1 MNATPPSSNSLLRPT
16 PNRSHALAVQDA
28 VALADDQR
36 LHAELENHLT
46 SDIRLLGDQLGHVLK
61 VQEGV
66 AVFEKV
72 EEIRRL
78 ALAFSRTTD
87 PSVRAQLNT
96 SMAGLPAD
104 IMQTVAR
111 SFTLFLLLANV
122 AEDQHDRRIQR
133 AAEIAGF
140 ATRPG
145 SLSRSLES
153 LISSG
158 YNKDEICSLL
168 NRLSV
173 TPVLTAH
180 PTEVRRQ
187 AILSHER
194 KVAELLAARDARQLT
209 PTEDEDTRREIAYAV
224 DCLWNTRLLRAQA
237 LTVADEVKNGI
248 NFFHRTFLTEV
259 PRLHC
264 HLEDAVGSLANATG
278 ASVSQRMQPLLQVGT
293 WIGGDRDGNPN
304 VNATSL
310 KNAAALQSDACID
323 YYQSVLARLIQ
334 TLSLSTAR
342 TRVAPAVKVM
352 SDRATGVSPHT
363 SDEPYRRG
371 LAYVSQKLVATR
383 ARLAGEEAAVEAP
396 LIDHYHAPKEMLD
409 DLRQVQQ
416 SLRSGG
422 NGSLADGDLRILIK
436 AVEIFGFHLAPIDL
450 RQNSDVHARTIAD
463 LFAKAGVCP
472 DYLELSE
479 IQKRVLLSAELSN
492 ERPLWSPFTTY
503 TDEATAELQIFAMA
517 RHVRSIY
524 GAAVVRHCI
533 ISKTADVS
541 DILAVAVLLK
551 ESGLVGTQSRG
562 TVPCASDEILIVPLF
577 ETIDDLR
584 NAASV
589 MDALLSVPAYRELV
603 CRRGNEQEIMLG
615 YSDSNKDGG
624 FLTSC
629 WEIYQAEILLEQVLT
644 RHGVGL
650 RLFHGRGGAV
660 GRGGGPTYEALLAQ
674 PHGARSGKIRITEQ
688 GEVIAF
694 KYKNPEVGRKHLEAL
709 VAGSLD
715 ACVIG
720 QGLEAKKEEAFHLVI
735 KRLSEL
741 AYAAYRG
748 LVYETEGFT
757 TYFKESTPLSEIA
770 QLNIGSRPTARKSG
784 DRIEDLRA
792 IPWVFSWAQC
802 RLMLPGWFG
811 FGSAIEA
818 WLGENPGGMAV
829 LRELYASWPFFKTM
843 LANME
848 MVLAKTDLGIASRY
862 ADLVKDGALRS
873 QIFSRISAEHELT
886 KRHLLTILSADVL
899 LSGNPAFRRS
909 IRNRGPYLDPL
920 NHAQIEL
927 LKRHRAGEVSEG
939 IAQGIRMT
947 INGLAQGLRNS
958 G

>member
-1 MNATPPSSNSLLRPT
+1 MNAIPHSSHSLLRST
-16 PNRSHALAVQDA
+16 TSGGDALAVQDA

-36 LHAELENHLT
+36 LHAELEDRLT
-46 SDIRLLGDQLGHVLK
+46 SDIRLLGDQLGRVLK
-61 VQEGV
+61 AQEG
-66 AVFEKV
+66 AAIFEKV

-78 ALAFSRTTD
+78 ALAFSKTTD
-87 PSVRAQLNT
+87 PSVRAQLN
-96 SMAGLPAD
+96 SAMAGLPAD
-104 IMQTVAR
+104 VMQTVAR

-158 YNKDEICSLL
+158 YDKDEILALL

-173 TPVLTAH
+173 SPVLTAH

-209 PTEDEDTRREIAYAV
+209 PTEDEETRREIAYAV
-224 DCLWNTRLLRAQA
+224 ECLWNTRLLRAQA

-248 NFFHRTFLTEV
+248 SFFHRTFLTEV

-264 HLEDAVGSLANATG
+264 RLEDAVGSLSNG
-278 ASVSQRMQPLLQVGT
+278 AESPASKRTQPLLQLGT

-304 VNATSL
+304 VNAASL
-310 KNAAALQSDACID
+310 KNAATLQSDACID

-342 TRVAPAVKVM
+342 TRVAPAIKLM

-363 SDEPYRRG
+363 NDEPYRRG

-383 ARLAGEEAAVEAP
+383 ARLAGTPSPIEAP
-396 LIDHYHAPKEMLD
+396 LIDRYLTPKEMLD

-416 SLRSGG
+416 SLKSGG
-422 NGSLADGDLRILIK
+422 NGSLSDGELRSLIK

-450 RQNSDVHARTIAD
+450 RQNADVHARTIAD
-463 LFAKAGVCP
+463 LLAKAGVCAN
-472 DYLELSE
+472 YLELPE
-479 IQKRVLLSAELSN
+479 IQKRELLSAELCN
-492 ERPLWSPFTTY
+492 ERPLWSSFTTY
-503 TDEATAELQIFAMA
+503 NDETASELAIFAMA
-517 RHVRSIY
+517 RQIRSIY

-551 ESGLVGTQSRG
+551 ESGLIGSPSRRS
-562 TVPCASDEILIVPLF
+562 VSSAADEILIVPLF
-577 ETIDDLR
+577 ETINDLQS
-584 NAASV
+584 AASI

-603 CRRGNEQEIMLG
+603 SRRGDEQEIMLG

-629 WEIYQAEILLEQVLT
+629 WEIYQAEILLEQVLS
-644 RHGVGL
+644 RHGVGI

-694 KYKNPEVGRKHLEAL
+694 KYKTPEVGRKHLEAL

-720 QGLEAKKEEAFHLVI
+720 QGLEATKEEAFHVVI
-735 KRLSEL
+735 KRLAEL
-741 AYAAYRG
+741 AYASYRS
-748 LVYETEGFT
+748 LVYETEGFA
-757 TYFKESTPLSEIA
+757 TYFKEATPLSEIA
-770 QLNIGSRPTARKSG
+770 QLNIGSRPTSRKSG

-811 FGSAIEA
+811 FGSAVEA

-829 LRELYASWPFFKTM
+829 LRDIYASWPFFKTM

-862 ADLVKDGALRS
+862 ADLVKDSALRNE
-873 QIFSRISAEHELT
+873 IFSRICAEHELT
-886 KRHLLTILSADVL
+886 KRHLLAILDADVL
-899 LSGNPAFRRS
+899 LSANPAFRRS

-927 LKRHRAGEVSEG
+927 LKRHRAGEISEG